1 LMATWEVF
9 TPGVCGAVLMR
20 SDFIDRCLQA
30 AIEAG
35 IEQLVILGAGFDT
48 RALRLKA
55 LGNLGRI
62 FEIDHPATQSV
73 KIDKLRRL
81 STGIPSHVTYIGI
94 DFETE
99 HLSEKLLKN
108 GYTPKTRSFF
118 IWEGVTYYIPAAA
131 VEATLAFIVNQS
143 AAGSGLVFDYFS
155 PEVVNGTCRRTEAVR
170 LKAGLKRFGESMERF
185 RKGKGIMFGLVVC
198 MAITIVDGSV
208 IRPPVAGAKVP
219 ITLTFATE
227 NEFAGFDAIQVRG
240 FAICDAIANH
250 AIQERL
256 FDADDNGNLVP
267 VLGLSATA
275 SADQT
280 VWTVK
285 LRQGVFFHD
294 KTPFNADAVVA
305 HWQRLL
311 DPANRFRGRSTFAPL
326 LSVEKDDA
334 YTVRFNLKHPWLPFP
349 RVLTET
355 RMLGTYIPSP
365 TAVDAGTQLRAPV
378 GTGPFMFK
386 KWTAGDHFEV
396 VRNPNYWG
404 TIQGNLDTIVF
415 KFVPDEQTRYA
426 SLKSGQMQMIWMD
439 RGTIIRQADTDPS
452 VRHYQCDGDGA
463 EIFVL
468 NTTRPPLDDKRV
480 RQALAMAWN
489 QTACVKMSYHD
500 AIPEAVTPFGRA
512 IDCGGAGYPVH
523 NLEKARAL
531 IVQYG

>member
-1 LMATWEVF
+1 MNTH
-9 TPGVCGAVLMR
+9 P
-20 SDFIDRCLQA
+20 SD
-30 AIEAG
+30 
-35 IEQLVILGAGFDT
+35 
-48 RALRLKA
+48 RL
-55 LGNLGRI
+55 
-62 FEIDHPATQSV
+62 
-73 KIDKLRRL
+73 
-81 STGIPSHVTYIGI
+81 
-94 DFETE
+94 
-99 HLSEKLLKN
+99 
-108 GYTPKTRSFF
+108 
-118 IWEGVTYYIPAAA
+118 
-131 VEATLAFIVNQS
+131 
-143 AAGSGLVFDYFS
+143 
-155 PEVVNGTCRRTEAVR
+155 
-170 LKAGLKRFGESMERF
+170 
-185 RKGKGIMFGLVVC
+185 RKGKGIMLGLIVC
-198 MAITIVDGSV
+198 MAITIVGGSL
-208 IRPPVAGAKVP
+208 IRPTVAGARGR
-219 ITLTFATE
+219 ITLTFGAE

-256 FDADDNGNLVP
+256 FDADDNGNLIP

-280 VWTVK
+280 VWTVT

-326 LSVEKDDA
+326 LSVEKEDA

-349 RVLTET
+349 QVLTET

-386 KWTAGDHFEV
+386 TWTAGDRFEV

-404 TIQGNLDTIVF
+404 EVRGNLETIVF
-415 KFVPDEQTRYA
+415 KFIPDEQTRYA

-439 RGTIIRQADTDPS
+439 RGTIIRQADADPS

-468 NTTRPPLDDKRV
+468 NTSRPPLDDKRV

-489 QTACVKMSYHD
+489 QSACVKISYHD
-500 AIPEAVTPFGRA
+500 AIPEATAPFGSA
-512 IDCGGAGYPVH
+512 IDCGGAGYPAH

-531 IVQYG
+531 IAQYGQPVTIECLHSDSRRGREQGELLQQFGKRIGITVNLVGLSFGPVIKKVLTKDYQVSTWRMPPAVDQGPLLFRAFHSQSRANVCGYKNPQMDQLLLAQRMETDPDRRASLLCEIARLINADVPVIYRGGRRYHVLADPGVKAVEDFRNGIVVLSQLHLDR